1 MLVRAF
7 PLGSLSTISDGE
19 VEETGVCFAVGLPKN
34 PATEHATTL
43 ESGKVTILQPAE
55 GWLDHRKEQRNHY
68 RGGDKLL

>member
-7 PLGSLSTISDGE
+7 PLGSLSIILDGE
-19 VEETGVCFAVGLPKN
+19 VKETGDCFAVGLSEN
-34 PATEHATTL
+34 PATEHAKTL
-43 ESGKVTILQPAE
+43 ESGEINILQPAE